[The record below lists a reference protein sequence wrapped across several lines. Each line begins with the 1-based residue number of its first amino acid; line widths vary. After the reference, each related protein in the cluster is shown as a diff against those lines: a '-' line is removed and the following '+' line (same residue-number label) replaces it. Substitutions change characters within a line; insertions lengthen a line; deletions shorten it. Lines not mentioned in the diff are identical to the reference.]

1 MLDKLTGFTGVLAGA
16 LAFALLLGLAV
27 FFTPT
32 DAPVRWGALVLGLVA
47 FAYLAFRGFRN
58 PPVA

>member
-1 MLDKLTGFTGVLAGA
+1 MNKLTGFTGTLAGA
-16 LAFALLLGLAV
+16 LAFAIILGLTV
-27 FFTPT
+27 SLTPT

>member
-1 MLDKLTGFTGVLAGA
+1 MNKLTGFTGVLAGA
-16 LAFALLLGLAV
+16 LAFAFIMGLTV
-27 FFTPT
+27 YLTPT
-32 DAPVRWGALVLGLVA
+32 DAPVRWLALVLGIAA